1 MNAQQ
6 TYNEFIQI
14 KKALAQSNPLMST
27 EQLNESI
34 GYTETAII
42 YQLQIEIG
50 FSKGHDESF
59 NIILECID
67 DEVEFGEM
75 LDRLDEV
82 DRV

>member
-1 MNAQQ
+1 MNAQK

-14 KKALAQSNPLMST
+14 KKALAQSNQLMST

-50 FSKGHDESF
+50 FPKGHDDSF
-59 NIILECID
+59 NIILDCID
-67 DEVEFGEM
+67 DEVEFSEM
-75 LDRLDEV
+75 LDMLGEV
-82 DRV
+82 KR